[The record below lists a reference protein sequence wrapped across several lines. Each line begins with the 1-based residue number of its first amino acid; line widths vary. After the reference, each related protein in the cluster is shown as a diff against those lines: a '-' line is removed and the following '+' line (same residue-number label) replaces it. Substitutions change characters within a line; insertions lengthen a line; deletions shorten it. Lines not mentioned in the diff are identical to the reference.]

1 MNWRGI
7 SLALLILL
15 LGGCAGVNPQVY
27 ADQEPALDLFD
38 YFEGESRAWGIFRD
52 RAGEVRRRFTVDLVG
67 TVEGDLLTL
76 EEDFLYADGEQDR
89 RVWRI
94 RRVGPNRY
102 EGRADDIIGVA
113 AGEAHG
119 PALNWQYDVALTVG
133 ERDVKV
139 HFNDWMYLQPDGVL
153 LNVAEVSKF
162 GVRVGEVTIAFR
174 RDQPA

>member
-7 SLALLILL
+7 SLVLLILL

-133 ERDVKV
+133 ERDVK
-139 HFNDWMYLQPDGVL
+139 
-153 LNVAEVSKF
+153 
-162 GVRVGEVTIAFR
+162 
-174 RDQPA
+174 